1 MENMFVAFNKRL
13 NAISLEEDNILKR
26 EKRSIELCIVTLMEL
41 KAKTVKA
48 GFTSRQ
54 EEIDFFKNIKPRFE
68 SQLKYHAAL
77 FEIERSKPPGSIQV
91 QRKYFEKKL
100 KEIYDF
106 IQSDIEFYTYYKTG
120 STHFDEL
127 YFMRCSCSL
136 QLQCSVFDI
145 DMNFRTTH
153 DNKVSQILASDELT
167 AYLNNELN
175 RLENNTPVET
185 QIQRASK
192 HQLKWTDSKVALI
205 ELIYALHSSGSL
217 NKGVL
222 DLKELTLALSGMLNI
237 ELGDVYRTWSEI
249 KLRKIPTRYLDTL
262 KVNLE
267 NRIVV
272 DDLR

>member
-1 MENMFVAFNKRL
+1 MENMFLAFHKRL
-13 NAISLEEDNILKR
+13 NAIRLEEENILKR
-26 EKRSIELCIVTLMEL
+26 EKRSIELCIVTLTEL

-48 GFTSRQ
+48 GFASKHD
-54 EEIDFFKNIKPRFE
+54 EIDFFKNIKPRFE

-77 FEIERSKPPGSIQV
+77 FEIEKSRPPGSNQV
-91 QRKYFEKKL
+91 QRVYLEKKL
-100 KEIYDF
+100 KEIHDI
-106 IQSDIEFYTYYKTG
+106 IQSDVEFYTYYKTG

-136 QLQCSVFDI
+136 QLQCTVFDI
-145 DMNFRTTH
+145 DLNFRTTH
-153 DNKVSQILASDELT
+153 DNKVSQILAYDELT

-175 RLENNTPVET
+175 RLENNIPAEAPA
-185 QIQRASK
+185 IKASK

-222 DLKELTLALSGMLNI
+222 DLKELTHALSAMLNI

-249 KLRKIPTRYLDTL
+249 KLRKIPTRYLDVL
-262 KVNLE
+262 KINLE

-272 DDLR
+272 DDLK